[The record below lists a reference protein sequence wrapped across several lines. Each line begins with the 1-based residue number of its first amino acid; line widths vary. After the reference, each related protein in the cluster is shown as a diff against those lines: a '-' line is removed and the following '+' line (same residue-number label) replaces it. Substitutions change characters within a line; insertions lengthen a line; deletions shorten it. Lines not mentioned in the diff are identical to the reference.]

1 MSVLQNMIKFI
12 QAGDLWVYPILVAM
26 VAGLAIA
33 LERWLFLRSVTKNN
47 SVLWDNVFPLL
58 SKGQFK
64 GALDL
69 VKNSDMPVARIL
81 THGINRTMSARRHED
96 VELALEEGLMETMP
110 RIEKRTNYISTI
122 ANVST
127 LLGLLGTIMGLIDAF
142 AAVASAD
149 PAQKADLLSKSVSV
163 AMNTTALGLISAIP
177 LMLLYAYLQSKTN
190 EVVESLEMVNVK
202 FLNILR
208 NVSQQQK
215 SE

>member
-1 MSVLQNMIKFI
+1 MGMFQSMIKFI
-12 QAGDLWVYPILVAM
+12 QAGEIWVYPILIAM
-26 VAGLAIA
+26 VSGLAIC
-33 LERWLFLRSVTKNN
+33 LERWLFLRHVTRNN
-47 SVLWDNVFPLL
+47 SQLWEDVYPMLG
-58 SKGQFK
+58 KGQLK
-64 GALDL
+64 AALERVRD
-69 VKNSDMPVARIL
+69 SDMPVARIL
-81 THGINRTMSARRHED
+81 TQGITRALSARRQED
-96 VELALEEGLMETMP
+96 VELALEEGLMEALP

-177 LMLLYAYLQSKTN
+177 LMLLYSYLQSKTN
-190 EVVESLEMVNVK
+190 EVIESLEMVNVK
-202 FLNILR
+202 FMNILR
-208 NVSQQQK
+208 QLSQQK

>member
-1 MSVLQNMIKFI
+1 MSIIQGMIRFI
-12 QAGDLWVYPILVAM
+12 QAGEIWVYPILIAM
-26 VAGLAIA
+26 IAGLAICV
-33 LERWLFLRSVTKNN
+33 ERWIFLQGVTRN
-47 SVLWDNVFPLL
+47 SNKIWNMIHPLL
-58 SKGQFK
+58 NQGELKK
-64 GALDL
+64 ALGM
-69 VKNSDMPVARIL
+69 VKQSETPLARIM
-81 THGINRTMSARRHED
+81 THGISRSFNARTHED
-96 VELALEEGLMETMP
+96 VELALEEGLMEALP

-190 EVVESLEMVNVK
+190 EVIESLEMANMK
-202 FLNILR
+202 FMNILR
-208 NVSQQQK
+208 NLAQK
-215 SE
+215 TTD